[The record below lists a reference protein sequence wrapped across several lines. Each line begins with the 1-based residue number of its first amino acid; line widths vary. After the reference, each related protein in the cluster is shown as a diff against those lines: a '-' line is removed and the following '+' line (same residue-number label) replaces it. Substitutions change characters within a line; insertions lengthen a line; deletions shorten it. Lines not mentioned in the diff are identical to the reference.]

1 MSALIWNRGL
11 EYIVLQGLLG
21 TKTIRP
27 SGFQRKEGVG
37 AGPAPRETPGL
48 WVCQNHLLSCLCSWT
63 VKEQCVNLLAKKL
76 WEELLDDEQPDITI
90 MDWCA
95 LPSPPL
101 CLTMA
106 IQSSPEPAPLISTP

>member
-1 MSALIWNRGL
+1 M
-11 EYIVLQGLLG
+11 
-21 TKTIRP
+21 
-27 SGFQRKEGVG
+27 G

-95 LPSPPL
+95 PPSPPPV

>member
-1 MSALIWNRGL
+1 MLPEEGRG
-11 EYIVLQGLLG
+11 GG
-21 TKTIRP
+21 G
-27 SGFQRKEGVG
+27 S
-37 AGPAPRETPGL
+37 PAPRETPGL

-95 LPSPPL
+95 PPTRTPPV